1 MLIEAR
7 HAVFIMPIER
17 STIQWNVYDIWHSVA
32 TNCALATQ
40 NVLTLSPFKERASHL
55 NYMK

>member
-17 STIQWNVYDIWHSVA
+17 STIQWNV
-32 TNCALATQ
+32 N
-40 NVLTLSPFKERASHL
+40 RGR
-55 NYMK
+55 